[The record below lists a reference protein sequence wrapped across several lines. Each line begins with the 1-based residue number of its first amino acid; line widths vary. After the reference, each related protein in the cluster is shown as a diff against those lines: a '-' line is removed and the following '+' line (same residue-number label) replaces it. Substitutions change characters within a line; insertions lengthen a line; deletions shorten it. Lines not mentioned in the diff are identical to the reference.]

1 MDINN
6 PLLKHITCCEV
17 PEALHNDILPT
28 GIKQLTFTTDNP
40 SFIAEAFQQHSEGM
54 KLAFFTCLQ

>member
-6 PLLKHITCCEV
+6 PLLKHVTCYEV
-17 PEALHNDILPT
+17 PVALHNTLPT

-40 SFIAEAFQQHSEGM
+40 SFGAEAFQKHSEGM
-54 KLAFFTCLQ
+54 KLAFFACLQ